1 MLADEITNPAQ
12 PLSRAAAQE
21 LARAVVRDAARRYV
35 VSRRDR
41 VDAFIDRHFTLAG
54 SLALHR
60 CSLGW
65 DLVRAPLNLLLT
77 VPALAVKLA
86 SRAARRAGRL
96 KLAVWLAGHRL
107 LFETD
112 LAREIEWL
120 MATELLE
127 IPCCQGDRASFGDAL
142 AEAVLT
148 DPRIAGLLATPL
160 AAPSSSEREFRGR
173 LVAAIESYIGSRM
186 ATAEITTGVV
196 ATGLGALAVKQ
207 ATPGLVTLG
216 SALAATIA
224 QQNAIAAF
232 PLGAGLGG
240 LWYGWFPVAASPSLL
255 AATTAGVVI
264 GGAVLAAFSGIVTD
278 PLKRR
283 LGLHRRRLFRLLGEV
298 ERTLC
303 DEDGASVTLRDHYVA
318 RLIDLLDLV
327 ASAWRLSRG

>member
-1 MLADEITNPAQ
+1 LAGAITDPAK
-12 PLSRAAAQE
+12 PHSRAAEQA

-35 VSRRDR
+35 ASRRDR
-41 VDAFIDRHFTLAG
+41 VDAFIDRHFTLSG

-65 DLVRAPLNLLLT
+65 DLVRGPLNLFLT
-77 VPALAVKLA
+77 VPALAAKLA
-86 SRAARRAGRL
+86 SRAARRAGRQQ
-96 KLAVWLAGHRL
+96 LAAWLVGHPL
-107 LFETD
+107 LLETD

-127 IPCCQGDRASFGDAL
+127 IPCCQRDRASFRDAL
-142 AEAVLT
+142 AETVLA
-148 DPRIAGLLATPL
+148 DPRVAEPLGVPLTEPAG
-160 AAPSSSEREFRGR
+160 REPEFHRR
-173 LVAAIESYIGSRM
+173 LVAAIESYIGSRV
-186 ATAEITTGVV
+186 ATTEITTGVL

-216 SALAATIA
+216 SALAAVIA

-240 LWYGWFPVAASPSLL
+240 LWYGWFPATAGPGLL
-255 AATTAGVVI
+255 AATTGGVVF
-264 GGAVLAAFSGIVTD
+264 GGAVLAAFSGVLTD

-283 LGLHRRRLFRLLGEV
+283 LGLHRRRLLRLLGEL
-298 ERTLC
+298 ERALC
-303 DEDGASVTLRDHYVA
+303 DEGDRNVTLRDHYVA